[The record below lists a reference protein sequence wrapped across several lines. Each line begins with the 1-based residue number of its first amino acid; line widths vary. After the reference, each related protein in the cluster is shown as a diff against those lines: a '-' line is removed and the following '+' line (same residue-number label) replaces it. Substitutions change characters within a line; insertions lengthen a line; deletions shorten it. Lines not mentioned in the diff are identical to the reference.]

1 MRNIIFAILAAFMM
15 MVTIGNIGF
24 YAGRSVG
31 VEPTL
36 DITACEDFARI
47 CEQCSQL
54 PKEE

>member
-1 MRNIIFAILAAFMM
+1 MKNILLIIVVAFMLIM
-15 MVTIGNIGF
+15 TIGNIGF